1 LGLGESIKR
10 DHDVYRRFF
19 AKMARSTPEDAPIRN
34 ALLTDITQKITVH
47 HEAEEQT
54 LFPRLMQIPEFKCL
68 ILELTAEHEDFKRLF
83 KALQTIPSNTEVW
96 KYKLASIY
104 DIMHAHWLK
113 EEERLTPFCLDYFT
127 EAEWADFGRCFEK
140 ITAKKLSSLALVV
153 EDEQVV

>member
-19 AKMARSTPEDAPIRN
+19 AKMAKSTPEDAPIRN
-34 ALLTDITQKITVH
+34 ALLKDITQKIAVH

-54 LFPRLMQIPEFKCL
+54 LFPRLRQIPEFKCL
-68 ILELTAEHEDFKRLF
+68 ILELTAEHEDLKRLF
-83 KALQTIPSNTEVW
+83 EALQDIPSNTEVW

-113 EEERLTPFCLDYFT
+113 EEERLTPFSLDYFT
-127 EAEWADFGRCFEK
+127 EMEWADFGRCFEN
-140 ITAKKLSSLALVV
+140 ITAKKLSLALVV
-153 EDEQVV
+153 EDEQVI